1 MAEIVDRHEVER
13 VIEGI
18 AAPLGMAG
26 APEGAARVSGLSY
39 DFSHP
44 DLLSREQTRA
54 IRTLHDG
61 YAQALA
67 KRLSTELL
75 ATVTASVAS
84 VNHLTYS
91 EFLTLL
97 PTPTVLAVVNV
108 PELDGTIAID
118 LNPGLAFSFVDRLLG
133 GPGAPLGKTRALSAI
148 EAGLMERVFR
158 RSCQEMSGVWRPIME
173 LRFELTSI
181 EGNPELARVVSP
193 EEMVVLISVELAMND
208 VKGML
213 NLCLPYVVMEPA
225 IHRLGQG
232 TPMSRGTDRDA
243 REVRG
248 SLSQSLRFCPVGLD
262 VDLGSASLTL
272 RQILDLETGDVLRI
286 GPAAKDG
293 AVAMVQGVPRLVG
306 TPGTHRGRRAL
317 RVTAVR
323 SVHP

>member
-1 MAEIVDRHEVER
+1 MAQTVDPREVER

-18 AAPLGMAG
+18 AAPLGMGGADGGPRAAG
-26 APEGAARVSGLSY
+26 ACY

-75 ATVTASVAS
+75 STVSASVAS

-97 PTPTVLAVVNV
+97 PTPTVLAVVEV
-108 PELDGTIAID
+108 AGLEGKIALD

-148 EAGLMERVFR
+148 ESGLMERVFR
-158 RSCQEMSGVWRPIME
+158 RACQEMSGVWRPIME
-173 LRFELTSI
+173 LRFELSSI

-232 TPMSRGTDRDA
+232 TTVSRASDRDA
-243 REVRG
+243 REVRA
-248 SLSQSLRFCPVGLD
+248 SLSDSLSRCPVGVE
-262 VDLGSASLTL
+262 VDLGSVSLTL
-272 RQILDLETGDVLRI
+272 RQILDLELGDVLRI
-286 GPAAKDG
+286 SPAAKEG
-293 AVAMVQGVPRLVG
+293 ALALVQGVPRIVG
-306 TPGTHRGRRAL
+306 APGTHRGRRAL
-317 RVTAVR
+317 RVAAVR
-323 SVHP
+323 PAHP